1 MNYDSLLISLR
12 RLNKTQLISLI
23 DYLAKWDSRSLNDP
37 AKAKVEGYMVIQK
50 AKEDVL

>member
-23 DYLAKWDSRSLNDP
+23 DYLAKWDSRTLDNADL
-37 AKAKVEGYMVIQK
+37 AKIEAYKVIQK
-50 AKEDVL
+50 AKIDVL